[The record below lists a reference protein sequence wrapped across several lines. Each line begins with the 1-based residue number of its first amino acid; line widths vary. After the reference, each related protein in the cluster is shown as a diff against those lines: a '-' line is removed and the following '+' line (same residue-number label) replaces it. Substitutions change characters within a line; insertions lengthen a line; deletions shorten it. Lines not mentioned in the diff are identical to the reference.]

1 MILTNKKPLY
11 THHGPIKARDKVITD
26 QSESLIKS
34 LWTNQSSP
42 ISDGLM
48 TNAPAVTGAHGH
60 APDAHVV
67 HDGVGRH
74 GPVVS
79 EGPLVVVQVESS
91 CSKLDRSVFPESEVS
106 MIFPVL
112 VWL

>member
-1 MILTNKKPLY
+1 MSHSTCSYFKEFRI
-11 THHGPIKARDKVITD
+11 R
-26 QSESLIKS
+26 
-34 LWTNQSSP
+34 
-42 ISDGLM
+42 DGLKVSI
-48 TNAPAVTGAHGH
+48 TVNVIHLNDPVSNGLVANTTTVTRSHGD

-91 CSKLDRSVFPESEVS
+91 SSKLDRSVFPESEVS